1 MRNKYYPNLA
11 NPITINGVTFKN
23 RIFGAPMSNPEL
35 DPDCHMRKEDLAFHE
50 NRARG
55 GLATVAI
62 GLGIVDPVG
71 RVHTKEVTL
80 YDVMSLPSLKE
91 YANAMHRHNCI
102 AVMELA
108 HGGKYAGARSHDGA
122 GDPLVLGPNNETN
135 PDGLRVTSMTDEDI
149 ERVANCYADA
159 AVLCQKAGID
169 MVLVHG
175 GHGWL
180 LGQFMSP
187 TMNHRTDKWG
197 GSLENRMRFSLL
209 VIEKIRKACKNNMLI
224 EYRMSGSEIIEGGYG
239 IEEGIKMAEILDG
252 KVDIIHVSAGV
263 HEDPD
268 AFVVTHPSMFIEH
281 GCNVHLAAEIK
292 KHVKT
297 PVATVGGLND
307 PDMMEQIIASGQ
319 ADIVEIARQ
328 SICDPYFPEKAFSG
342 RKDDIT
348 KCCRCFTCFYNYL
361 TNRTFCCALNPVVGN
376 ELENKSGFP
385 ASAPKKVMVVG
396 GGVGGMEA
404 AITAA
409 KRGHTVTLFEKNDR
423 LGGQLLSEQY
433 IPFKQD
439 MYNFAKVLERRL
451 KETNAEIRLNTEI
464 TAEDVAK
471 LKADVVMVAIGA
483 TPVIPPIEGIDSP
496 KVAGLLA
503 LHSKEP
509 QVGQKVVI
517 LGGGLVGSEA
527 AIYLDGLGKDVT
539 VVEMKDDWAAD
550 SYFMHKNA
558 MNIYIRNSRI
568 KIYTDTMAKAVTEE
582 GLTCETKD
590 GELLLEAD
598 TILLAAGMKTDQ
610 EFVNSFYNTA
620 DRVFMIGD
628 CVKPGRVLEAVTL
641 GYNRAIDV

>member
-1 MRNKYYPNLA
+1 MRNQYYPNLA

-135 PDGLRVTSMTDEDI
+135 LDGLRVTSMTDEDI

-197 GSLENRMRFSLL
+197 GSLENRMRFPLL
-209 VIEKIRKACKNNMLI
+209 VIEKIRKACENNMLI

-252 KVDIIHVSAGV
+252 KADIIHVSAGV

-385 ASAPKKVMVVG
+385 ASEPKKVMVVG

-496 KVAGLLA
+496 KVAGLLT

-550 SYFMHKNA
+550 AYFMHKNA

>member
-1 MRNKYYPNLA
+1 MRNQYYPNLA

-122 GDPLVLGPNNETN
+122 GDSLVLGPNNETN

-197 GSLENRMRFSLL
+197 GSLENRMRFPLL
-209 VIEKIRKACKNNMLI
+209 VIEKIRKACENNMLI

-252 KVDIIHVSAGV
+252 KADIIHVSAGV

-385 ASAPKKVMVVG
+385 ASEPKKVMVVG

-496 KVAGLLA
+496 KVAGLLT

-550 SYFMHKNA
+550 AYFMHKNA

>member
-1 MRNKYYPNLA
+1 M
-11 NPITINGVTFKN
+11 
-23 RIFGAPMSNPEL
+23 
-35 DPDCHMRKEDLAFHE
+35 
-50 NRARG
+50 
-55 GLATVAI
+55 
-62 GLGIVDPVG
+62 
-71 RVHTKEVTL
+71 
-80 YDVMSLPSLKE
+80 
-91 YANAMHRHNCI
+91 
-102 AVMELA
+102 
-108 HGGKYAGARSHDGA
+108 
-122 GDPLVLGPNNETN
+122 
-135 PDGLRVTSMTDEDI
+135 TSMTDEDI

-197 GSLENRMRFSLL
+197 GSLENRMRFPLL

-224 EYRMSGSEIIEGGYG
+224 EYRMSGSEISEGGYG

>member
-1 MRNKYYPNLA
+1 MRNQYYPNLA

-385 ASAPKKVMVVG
+385 ASTPKKVMVVG

-433 IPFKQD
+433 LSLIH
-439 MYNFAKVLERRL
+439 
-451 KETNAEIRLNTEI
+451 I
-464 TAEDVAK
+464 
-471 LKADVVMVAIGA
+471 
-483 TPVIPPIEGIDSP
+483 
-496 KVAGLLA
+496 
-503 LHSKEP
+503 
-509 QVGQKVVI
+509 
-517 LGGGLVGSEA
+517 
-527 AIYLDGLGKDVT
+527 
-539 VVEMKDDWAAD
+539 
-550 SYFMHKNA
+550 
-558 MNIYIRNSRI
+558 
-568 KIYTDTMAKAVTEE
+568 
-582 GLTCETKD
+582 
-590 GELLLEAD
+590 
-598 TILLAAGMKTDQ
+598 
-610 EFVNSFYNTA
+610 
-620 DRVFMIGD
+620 
-628 CVKPGRVLEAVTL
+628 
-641 GYNRAIDV
+641 

>member
-1 MRNKYYPNLA
+1 
-11 NPITINGVTFKN
+11 
-23 RIFGAPMSNPEL
+23 
-35 DPDCHMRKEDLAFHE
+35 MRKEDLAFHE

-385 ASAPKKVMVVG
+385 ASTPKKVMVVG

-610 EFVNSFYNTA
+610 EIVNSFYNTA

>member
-1 MRNKYYPNLA
+1 MRNQYYPNLA

-50 NRARG
+50 NRAIG

-122 GDPLVLGPNNETN
+122 GNPLVLVPNNETN
-135 PDGLRVTSMTDEDI
+135 LDGLRVTSMTDEDI

-197 GSLENRMRFSLL
+197 GSLENRMRFPLL
-209 VIEKIRKACKNNMLI
+209 VIEKIRKACENNMLI

-252 KVDIIHVSAGV
+252 KADIIHVSAGV

-385 ASAPKKVMVVG
+385 ASEPKKVMVVG
-396 GGVGGMEA
+396 GGIGGMEA

-496 KVAGLLA
+496 KVAGLLT

-550 SYFMHKNA
+550 AYFMHKNA

>member
-1 MRNKYYPNLA
+1 MRNQYYPNLA

-385 ASAPKKVMVVG
+385 ASTPKKVMVLG

-404 AITAA
+404 ALTAA
-409 KRGHTVTLFEKNDR
+409 KRGHTVNLFEKNDR

-610 EFVNSFYNTA
+610 EIVNSFYNTA

>member
-1 MRNKYYPNLA
+1 MKNQYYPNLA
-11 NPITINGVTFKN
+11 SPITIRGLTFKN

-71 RVHTKEVTL
+71 RVHTMEVTL

-91 YANAMHRHNCI
+91 YANAMHRHNCM

-122 GDPLVLGPNNETN
+122 GDPLVLGPDDEIN
-135 PDGLRVTSMTDEDI
+135 PDGLRVTAMSEEEI
-149 ERVANCYADA
+149 ERVSNCYADA

-187 TMNHRTDKWG
+187 TMNHRTDRWG
-197 GSLENRMRFSLL
+197 GSLENRMRFPLL
-209 VIEKIRKACKNNMLI
+209 VLEKIRKACGERMLI
-224 EYRMSGSEIIEGGYG
+224 EYRMSGSEIIKGGYG
-239 IEEGIKMAEILDG
+239 IEEGIEMARMLDG

-268 AFVVTHPSMFIEH
+268 AFVVTHPSMFMEH
-281 GCNVHLAAEIK
+281 GCNVYLAAEIK
-292 KHVKT
+292 KHVNT

-307 PDMMEQIIASGQ
+307 PDMMEEIIASGK

-361 TNRTFCCALNPVVGN
+361 TNRTFCCAFNPVVGN

-385 ASAPKKVMVVG
+385 QTTSKKVLVVG

-409 KRGHTVTLFEKNDR
+409 ERGHRVTLIEKNNR
-423 LGGQLLSEQY
+423 LGGQLLSERY

-439 MYNFAKVLERRL
+439 MYHFVKVLEGRL
-451 KETNAEIRLNTEI
+451 EASGVEVRLNTEV
-464 TAEDVAK
+464 TAEEAAAFQ
-471 LKADVVMVAIGA
+471 ADVVMVATGA
-483 TPVIPPIEGIDSP
+483 RPVIPPIEGIDRP
-496 KVAGLLA
+496 NVVGLDA
-503 LHSKEP
+503 LHHEVP
-509 QVGQKVVI
+509 QTGQKVVI
-517 LGGGLVGSEA
+517 LGGGLVGSEV

-539 VVEMKDDWAAD
+539 VVEMKNDWASDA
-550 SYFMHKNA
+550 YFMHKNA
-558 MNIYIRNSRI
+558 MDIYMRDSRI
-568 KIYTDTMAKAVTEE
+568 RIYTDTKAKAVTGK
-582 GLTCETKD
+582 GLVCTTRD
-590 GELLLEAD
+590 GEILLEAD
-598 TILLAAGMKTDQ
+598 TVLLAAGMKADP
-610 EFVNSFYNTA
+610 EFVHRFDYTA
-620 DRVFMIGD
+620 DRVFQIGD
-628 CVKPGRVLEAVTL
+628 CIRPGRVVDAVTT
-641 GYNRAIDV
+641 GYYRALDI